1 MFIEKKY
8 NVTPMYG
15 VIKLKERTRFNDCEL
30 FKEELWKYAI
40 LKKIKLW
47 WGSPQ
52 QKEISKTKTLLGIQC
67 LYKNIITG
75 EEKLSLVHSGN
86 YQVVILS

>member
-40 LKKIKLW
+40 LKKNKIMVGLSPTKRNIKN
-47 WGSPQ
+47 
-52 QKEISKTKTLLGIQC
+52 E
-67 LYKNIITG
+67 NIIRHTMF
-75 EEKLSLVHSGN
+75 
-86 YQVVILS
+86 I